1 MQGVKFCALLLA
13 TGLLLCGCTSTQEGG
28 YRTSTYLGW
37 HTVQEKLPHSPEQAP
52 VVERTRTLGLRL
64 GPGLGIGYF
73 DDSRIEL
80 PPECRLVI
88 FVKDLQQLA
97 QIFEAYPR
105 LQQGDNPCIKP
116 NAL

>member
-1 MQGVKFCALLLA
+1 MQGVKSCVLLL
-13 TGLLLCGCTSTQEGG
+13 TMPLLVWGCTSTQEGG
-28 YRTSTYLGW
+28 YRTRSYLGW
-37 HTVQEKLPHSPEQAP
+37 HTVQEKLPSSSEPVP

-73 DDSRIEL
+73 DDSRVEL

-97 QIFEAYPR
+97 QFFDAYPQ
-105 LQQGDNPCIKP
+105 LKEEMKPCVKP
-116 NAL
+116 FDH